1 MAELTSSSLISYPDG
16 AVPTHRD
23 LDPTQASADT
33 TGKPAFAMCRNV
45 CRERNVGHTVNVQ
58 HTAKTIYTVRQAK
71 RPTANVG
78 DTAKHESLP
87 CA

>member
-23 LDPTQASADT
+23 LDPTQASAGT

-45 CRERNVGHTVNVQ
+45 CHERNVGHT
-58 HTAKTIYTVRQAK
+58 AKTIYAMRQAK